1 MNWYGND
8 KYSTYGG
15 NYPQFNCYG
24 SQIYDSEVPPQNP
37 QATDANN
44 FFQISAG
51 QQDIQ
56 HVQEHQQVNQG
67 FAPKFKCFIEFCL
80 LGVCQVRMLLPKKR
94 FGQDKVC
101 REIWLDQTNFICVV
115 RMGPNIRQ
123 TDS

>member
-24 SQIYDSEVPPQNP
+24 SQLYDSGVPPRNP
-37 QATDANN
+37 KATDANN

-56 HVQEHQQVNQG
+56 HVQEHQQLH
-67 FAPKFKCFIEFCL
+67 APKGKGKTSKTYDSLQADEEKFLVNLWVQYNERLESRTQENIGINL
-80 LGVCQVRMLLPKKR
+80 SKK
-94 FGQDKVC
+94 
-101 REIWLDQTNFICVV
+101 
-115 RMGPNIRQ
+115 
-123 TDS
+123 